1 MCRGYLPVLTGP
13 LSRRTSTSCATARPW
28 STSAALTTM
37 QRNYRPLSS
46 ATPAWGL
53 RRGPSSSE
61 PYRPSSS
68 PPARML
74 LGPQHFRNIATPH
87 REPRTALGEG
97 AGQQAGT
104 TALFLPSR
112 PAPEPLRT
120 LCSAAGS
127 HASSHGVGGWE
138 RSLPFYTLSGVD
150 RDYSL
155 FPLTFLFANS

>member
-1 MCRGYLPVLTGP
+1 MLTGP
-13 LSRRTSTSCATARPW
+13 LSCRTSISCATARPW

-53 RRGPSSSE
+53 RRGLSSSE

-74 LGPQHFRNIATPH
+74 LGPQHFRNMATPH

-97 AGQQAGT
+97 VGPQAGAT
-104 TALFLPSR
+104 VQSLSAR

-120 LCSAAGS
+120 LCSAAAVLMLLIGW
-127 HASSHGVGGWE
+127 GGWE
-138 RSLPFYTLSGVD
+138 RSLPFYTLSGIID

>member
-1 MCRGYLPVLTGP
+1 MLTGP
-13 LSRRTSTSCATARPW
+13 LSHRTSTSCATARPW

-53 RRGPSSSE
+53 RRGLSSSE

-97 AGQQAGT
+97 VGPQAGA
-104 TALFLPSR
+104 TARSLSAAR

-120 LCSAAGS
+120 LCSADAVLMLLMGWGDGS
-127 HASSHGVGGWE
+127 KA
-138 RSLPFYTLSGVD
+138 
-150 RDYSL
+150 SL
-155 FPLTFLFANS
+155 FIH